1 MKICQKN
8 NTEIG
13 GVALREVYLFGYKIF
28 SYRLNKFKKIAQN
41 CKNKCDIPAKML
53 ENLYKN
59 NQLHII
65 HQVGIVISDRAT
77 IGKNCTL
84 YQNVTLGRKG
94 EYAPTLGDNV
104 TIYANAVIIGN
115 VHIGDNAII
124 GAGSV
129 VLKDVPAG
137 EVWAGNPAH
146 FIKKVS

>member
-1 MKICQKN
+1 MKLFYKKKIE
-8 NTEIG
+8 T
-13 GVALREVYLFGYKIF
+13 REATIRKVYLFGRKIF
-28 SYRLNKFKKIAQN
+28 SYKLNKFKKIAER

-53 ENLYKN
+53 EKLYKEN
-59 NQLHII
+59 DLKIM
-65 HQVGIVISDRAT
+65 HQVGIVISDRAI
-77 IGKNCTL
+77 IGKKCKI

-94 EYAPTLGDNV
+94 EYAPTIGDNV

-146 FIKKVS
+146 FIKKV